1 MHCEL
6 FFDKPRL
13 YNCKILVEIKV
24 GYYIIKFLF
33 IYYLIF
39 KKNISNILLLFS
51 IIQAGQIQPTS
62 VIKTEYSTFTYF
74 ITSLD
79 GSQTVTSTD
88 IVVSSNVVTETLNKA
103 QATPILQATPLASA
117 IFVSQYSNLFSTKD
131 VSIF

>member
-1 MHCEL
+1 M
-6 FFDKPRL
+6 
-13 YNCKILVEIKV
+13 
-24 GYYIIKFLF
+24 FLS
-33 IYYLIF
+33 
-39 KKNISNILLLFS
+39 KKYISNILFLFS

-117 IFVSQYSNLFSTKD
+117 IFVSQYSNLFSLNSLLFPRRKSND
-131 VSIF
+131 DNNH

>member
-1 MHCEL
+1 M
-6 FFDKPRL
+6 
-13 YNCKILVEIKV
+13 
-24 GYYIIKFLF
+24 FLF
-33 IYYLIF
+33 
-39 KKNISNILLLFS
+39 KKYSNILFLFS

-117 IFVSQYSNLFSTKD
+117 IFVSQYSNLFSLRDHPFKTSAFFRGRGGVKNCPNLLTD
-131 VSIF
+131 KVRSF